1 MNFTKPITS
10 ENDAEQFFYDL
21 HAADLLFHPEDD
33 PATIVNKDGARIF
46 TDAECPL
53 IAERI
58 TEVYMYML
66 DPCEFIV
73 DQFYTCETDESRK
86 TGRKG

>member
-1 MNFTKPITS
+1 MDFTKPITS
-10 ENDAEQFFYDL
+10 ESDAEQFFYDL
-21 HAADLLFHPEDD
+21 HAENLLFHPEDD
-33 PATIVNKDGARIF
+33 PATIINPAGERIF
-46 TDAECPL
+46 TDAECL
-53 IAERI
+53 LVAERI
-58 TEVYMYML
+58 TEVYQYMI

>member
-10 ENDAEQFFYDL
+10 ENDAEQFFYAL
-21 HAADLLFHPEDD
+21 ENEGLLFHPEDD
-33 PATIVNKDGARIF
+33 PATIVNKDGERIF

-53 IAERI
+53 IAQRI
-58 TEVYMYML
+58 TEVYRYML

-73 DQFYTCETDESRK
+73 DEFDPNVSDENRK